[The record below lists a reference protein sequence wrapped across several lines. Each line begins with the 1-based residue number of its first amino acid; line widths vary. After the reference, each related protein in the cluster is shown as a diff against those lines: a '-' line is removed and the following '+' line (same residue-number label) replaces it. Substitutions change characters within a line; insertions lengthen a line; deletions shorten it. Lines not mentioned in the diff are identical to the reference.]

1 MAVSVV
7 SKHRDLALMT
17 HSNNIIHCSSP
28 HFTYHQ
34 NVPEG
39 LNRIENVFLVEELI
53 FDQKKQKT
61 VLLLLQ
67 LLLGTSKLY

>member
-28 HFTYHQ
+28 HFPYHQ